1 MWETEKVIQKTI
13 DSSHYWRWLNKLLI
27 PSFCLINDD
36 SAICHVLLFIF
47 GHISLILRPAK
58 DYIIFIMSLNLRN
71 VYSLMITVSLYRDNH
86 SLCDTG
92 LVDLFLLGESSD
104 SLEPMSAVKI
114 TVLISSFLYQTPSV
128 QAGIRTDLFF
138 KNLLQ
143 KVI

>member
-1 MWETEKVIQKTI
+1 
-13 DSSHYWRWLNKLLI
+13 
-27 PSFCLINDD
+27 
-36 SAICHVLLFIF
+36 
-47 GHISLILRPAK
+47 
-58 DYIIFIMSLNLRN
+58 MSLNLRN

-128 QAGIRTDLFF
+128 QAGIRMDLFF